1 MCKLDH
7 RNLFLNFIFKI
18 VSCPPDARF
27 TPQTPEWDL
36 FTFLLL
42 LGLCFKLSAKARVGF
57 ERLVRLSGLT
67 KYSLGHN
74 DQIYNGVQ
82 AIPVGQS
89 ECFSKAKI
97 EVN

>member
-1 MCKLDH
+1 M
-7 RNLFLNFIFKI
+7 
-18 VSCPPDARF
+18 
-27 TPQTPEWDL
+27 
-36 FTFLLL
+36 
-42 LGLCFKLSAKARVGF
+42 GF